1 MPDGTSNKKRPA
13 TKAQAAKQ
21 KRAERT
27 AAIIAKHRAAFV
39 RAVTARNNGTTF
51 PYSSAEID
59 RYAEFAWDMTRA
71 AVYAALPGK
80 QSTLSGDKALAAAV
94 KATCAVIRKRS

>member
-39 RAVTARNNGTTF
+39 RAVTSEGPRNF
-51 PYSSAEID
+51 SPEAF
-59 RYAEFAWDMTRA
+59 AEFAWDMTRA

-94 KATCAVIRKRS
+94 KAACAIIRKQS